1 MRGENMGL
9 VDRLAVARGDVPA
22 TLALRNAQL
31 VNVWTG
37 EIYPTDIVI
46 QGSHIAAVGQGYAAA
61 QEIDLKG
68 RYVCPGFIDA
78 HVHIES
84 SLCTPP
90 EFARA
95 VLACGVTTVVTDP
108 HEIANVLG
116 LEGIRFM
123 LERAKHGPLNM
134 YVMASSCVPATH
146 METSGARLEADDL
159 QPLLSHQWVLGLAEV
174 MNYPGVVH
182 SDEGMLDKIE
192 LFKSKVLDGHCPAL
206 TGKELNAY
214 VTSGIGSE
222 HECTTV
228 KEALEKLRLGLTIFI
243 REGTTTRNLRPLLP
257 LVTPQNHTRICFCT
271 DDRQPGSLMDE
282 GSIDFM
288 VRTAIAQGIDP
299 IMAIRMGTLNTAQ
312 YFRLHDYG
320 LIAPGKW
327 ADMVVFS
334 DLKDLRAEMVFRGGQ
349 LVAQEGKVVGDKPP
363 LRKIDLRNTMNV
375 RLDSLDFTI
384 PAYGEQI
391 RVIGGLGDQVVTGH
405 HIETATVVDGQAVAD
420 PTRDILKMAV
430 VERHRASRN
439 MGKGFIKGFGLKRG
453 AIAGTVAHDHHNLV
467 VIGADD
473 ASMKRA
479 VYALVEMGGG
489 LVAVDSGKVLGRLSL
504 PVAGLMSEAPLEEV
518 RRGYDALITH
528 AQALGSTMPDPFMAM
543 SFMALEVIPKLKLTD
558 VGLVDVEQFEIV
570 RLFV

>member
-1 MRGENMGL
+1 MGL
-9 VDRLAVARGDVPA
+9 VDRLAAARGDVPA

-37 EIYPTDIVI
+37 EIYPTDIIV
-46 QGSHIAAVGQGYAAA
+46 QGDRIIALGQGYTAA
-61 QEIDLKG
+61 QEIDLQG

-95 VLACGVTTVVTDP
+95 VLVHGVTTVVTDP

-146 METSGARLEADDL
+146 METSGARLEAEDL
-159 QPLLSHQWVLGLAEV
+159 QPLLSHDWVLGLAEV
-174 MNYPGVVH
+174 MNYPGVVYG
-182 SDEGMLDKIE
+182 DEGMVDKLE
-192 LFKSKVLDGHCPAL
+192 LFKDKVMDGHCPAL

-214 VTSGIGSE
+214 VVTGIGSE

-228 KEALEKLRLGLTIFI
+228 EEAREKLRLGLTIFI
-243 REGTTTRNLRPLLP
+243 REGTTTRNLKPLLP
-257 LVTPQNHTRICFCT
+257 LITAENHTRLCFCT
-271 DDRQPGSLMDE
+271 DDRQPGSLIDE

-288 VRTAIAQGIDP
+288 VRTAIANGIDP

-320 LIAPGKW
+320 VIAPGKF

-334 DLKDLRAEMVFRGGQ
+334 DLQNLQPEMIFRGGQ
-349 LVAQEGKVVGDKPP
+349 LVAQDGVMLGERPP
-363 LRKIDLRNTMNV
+363 LRKIDLRDTMNV
-375 RLDSLDFTI
+375 RVDSLDFTI
-384 PAYGEQI
+384 PAEGEKI
-391 RVIGGLGDQVVTGH
+391 HVIGGIGDQVVTGH
-405 HIETATVVDGQAVAD
+405 HIEDATIMDGQAVSD
-420 PTRDILKMAV
+420 PARDILKMAV
-430 VERHRASRN
+430 VERHQASGKI
-439 MGKGFIKGFGLKRG
+439 GKGFIKGFGLQRG
-453 AIAGTVAHDHHNLV
+453 AIAGTVAHDHHNVV

-473 ASMKRA
+473 ASMHTA
-479 VYALVEMGGG
+479 VHALVEMGGG
-489 LVAVDSGKVLGRLSL
+489 LVAVDGETVLGRLSL
-504 PVAGLMSEAPLEEV
+504 PVAGLMSEAPLDQV
-518 RRGYDALITH
+518 RREYDALIAY
-528 AQALGSTMPDPFMAM
+528 AQQLGSTMPDPFMAM

-558 VGLVDVEQFEIV
+558 VGLVDVEQFKV
-570 RLFV
+570 VDLFEPAT